1 MFENLEKKLV
11 NLLIFTDLAKMKK
24 KIPEDFSGVKRI
36 QDRRVRRLVRKA
48 YRIPF
53 YKERFDAAGVKPED
67 IRTGADLTRLPLLHK
82 EELRAWMKEEAKNPR
97 YDNWYHDTTSGSS
110 GEPLMIL
117 LSPREK
123 AYMMANWFRVM
134 MLAGYNHEP
143 QERAQRFRRL
153 RHRAPAPGHLAPRVS
168 GSVRAGGGNDPA
180 GQ

>member
-82 EELRAWMKEEAKNPR
+82 EELRVWMKEEAKNPR

-110 GEPLMIL
+110 GATTTRSGRSSFASATMPSMSVALT
-117 LSPREK
+117 SK
-123 AYMMANWFRVM
+123 
-134 MLAGYNHEP
+134 
-143 QERAQRFRRL
+143 
-153 RHRAPAPGHLAPRVS
+153 HLA
-168 GSVRAGGGNDPA
+168 
-180 GQ
+180 